1 MLDGCNNRDL
11 PTDLADME
19 ITSANSCLTAL
30 GIVLLD
36 YRWWLVKQ
44 AGGARRPIGSTF
56 PRGPGLPLL
65 INRSARCLTGAG
77 TEILDIAARQEGKFR
92 SVQ

>member
-44 AGGARRPIGSTF
+44 AGGARRPIGPTF
-56 PRGPGLPLL
+56 PRGPRLPLL
-65 INRSARCLTGAG
+65 INRSARRLTGDGA
-77 TEILDIAARQEGKFR
+77 EILDIAARQEGKIW